1 MSAKTKSPEP
11 KSGGTTKSDFEPS
24 ILVFSCNWC
33 SYTSADLAG
42 INRIPYPDNVKI
54 IRFMCSGRIEPDFIF
69 RAFECGADGVI
80 VSGCKLGECHYK
92 TGNEKASVRVEMSHK
107 LMERL
112 GFEPERLQTT
122 WMTAAEARKFAQ
134 VMNDFYKQ
142 ILELGPNP
150 LKQTGGA

>member
-1 MSAKTKSPEP
+1 VSKKEENTGA
-11 KSGGTTKSDFEPS
+11 SDNGFEPN

-42 INRIPYPDNVKI
+42 INRIPYPPNVKI

-92 TGNEKASVRVEMSHK
+92 TGNEKAKERVEMTHRLMDLLGLK
-107 LMERL
+107 L
-112 GFEPERLQTT
+112 ERLQTT
-122 WMTAAEARKFAQ
+122 WLTASEANKFSA
-134 VMNDFYKQ
+134 VMNEFYNEVKK
-142 ILELGPNP
+142 LGPNP
-150 LKQTGGA
+150 LKLQGGA